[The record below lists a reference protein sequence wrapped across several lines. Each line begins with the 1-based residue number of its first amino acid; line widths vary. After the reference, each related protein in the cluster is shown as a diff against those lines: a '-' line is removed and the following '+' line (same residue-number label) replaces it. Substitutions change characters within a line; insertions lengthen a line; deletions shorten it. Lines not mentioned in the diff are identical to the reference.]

1 MSGHFTI
8 FDIAASGLSAELK
21 RIQVISTNIAN
32 VNSTRTPEG
41 GPYRRKDVIFEAT
54 NIDKDS
60 FENILNSAVSG
71 EEAVGVEVKEIYND
85 PSPFIKKYDPQHPDA
100 DQNGYV
106 SYPNVNVVT
115 EMVNLMNASRSYGA
129 NVTVIQSLKNMISK
143 AFDIGR

>member
-1 MSGHFTI
+1 MGGHFTI

-21 RIQVISTNIAN
+21 RIQIISTNIAN

-41 GPYRRKDVIFEAT
+41 GPYRRKDVIFEST
-54 NIDKDS
+54 KIGEDNFND
-60 FENILNSAVSG
+60 ILNSAVSD
-71 EEAVGVEVKEIYND
+71 EVAEGVEVKEIFTD

>member
-1 MSGHFTI
+1 MGGHFTI

-41 GPYRRKDVIFEAT
+41 GPYRRKDVVFEAT
-54 NIDKDS
+54 SINKDD
-60 FENILNSAVSG
+60 FDGILNSVSSE
-71 EEAVGVEVKEIYND
+71 EEATGVEVKEIYTD